1 MPINLNGNKITNE
14 SIGPDGEA
22 LLQTVSSGLVLHLD
36 AGNKNS
42 YSGSGTTWF
51 DLSGN
56 GNTGTL
62 VNGTGYNSGNGG
74 ALVFDGVNDYVNCGN
89 STTLNMSTETTLI
102 HWLKFSGATWSPFIG
117 KLTNPSTNNYRV
129 WMGTDRKFDVEMTND
144 SFKPLFTV
152 TSGEL
157 PTNSWCCLGMRFKS
171 DGTLSGFFNG
181 VKKNT
186 VAKNIG
192 ATNNGDFIIGAA
204 TGSTAFGGGSIS
216 CIQLYNRALSDAEIT
231 QNFNTQ
237 RARFGV

>member
-1 MPINLNGNKITNE
+1 MT
-14 SIGPDGEA
+14 IGYGPRIVTD
-22 LLQTVSSGLVLHLD
+22 GLVLALD
-36 AGNKNS
+36 SADRNS
-42 YSGSGTTWF
+42 YPGSGTTWT
-51 DLSGN
+51 DLSGR
-56 GNTGTL
+56 GNNGTL
-62 VNGTGYNSGNGG
+62 VNGVGYNSGNLGS
-74 ALVFDGVNDYVNCGN
+74 LVFDGVNDYVNCGN

-117 KLTNPSTNNYRV
+117 KLTNATTNNYRV
-129 WMGTDRKFDVEMTND
+129 WLGSDREFDVEMTND

-192 ATNNGDFIIGAA
+192 ATNNGDFIIG
-204 TGSTAFGGGSIS
+204 TDSDGTAFGGGSIS
-216 CIQLYNRALSDAEIT
+216 CIQLYNRALSDAEIQ
-231 QNFNTQ
+231 QNFNAL
-237 RARFGV
+237 RSRFSI